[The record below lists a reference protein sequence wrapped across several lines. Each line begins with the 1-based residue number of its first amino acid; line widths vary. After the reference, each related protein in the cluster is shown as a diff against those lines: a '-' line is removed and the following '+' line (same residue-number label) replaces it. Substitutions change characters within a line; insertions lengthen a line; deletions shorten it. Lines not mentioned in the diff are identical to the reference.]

1 MKKWLLIGIGT
12 VVVIII
18 ALLIVGLSNLGPIIK
33 KTVETVGPKMTKT
46 EVKLDDV
53 GISIFSGE
61 AKLKGFLLG
70 NPKGFKTPTA
80 MQVGSI
86 YVDVDEASL
95 TKDVIV
101 IDQIEISS
109 PKITYETKGKT
120 DNFKA
125 IQHNVKKS
133 SGATKQAA
141 KSGDAPADGGKEK
154 KLIINR
160 VIVTDG
166 EITIAGGILG
176 EGVTLPL
183 PDIELTDIGKDKGG
197 ASPAEAF
204 SQIFGSLADGIGSAA
219 TSGLEMLKDGAEAL
233 QEGVEEAGK
242 EVEEG
247 AESVTK
253 GVKSLFE

>member
-1 MKKWLLIGIGT
+1 MKKWLLIGVGA
-12 VVVIII
+12 VVLIII
-18 ALLIVGLSNLGPIIK
+18 TLLIVGLSNLGPIIK
-33 KTVETVGPKMTKT
+33 KAVETVGPKMTKT
-46 EVKLDDV
+46 EVKLADV

-61 AKLKGFLLG
+61 AKLKGFVLG

-80 MQVGSI
+80 MKVGSV
-86 YVDVDEASL
+86 YVDIDEASL

-101 IDQIEISS
+101 IDKIEISS
-109 PKITYETKGKT
+109 PRITYETKGKT
-120 DNFKA
+120 DNFKT
-125 IQHNVKKS
+125 IQNNVTKS
-133 SGATKQAA
+133 SGATKEAA
-141 KSGDAPADGGKEK
+141 KSGDSSGEGGKEK

-160 VIVTDG
+160 VVVTDG
-166 EITIAGGILG
+166 EITLAGGLLG

-204 SQIFGSLADGIGSAA
+204 SQIFGSLADGIGSAV
-219 TSGLEMLKDGAEAL
+219 TSGLDLLKDGAEAL
-233 QEGVEEAGK
+233 QEGVEGAGK

-247 AESVTK
+247 AESLTK